1 MLLNRKGEIMLYP
14 KVKKKKIKFKTI
26 ILDILDEVKIRFYKL
41 IKIMIDKDYFIL
53 FMKKSFH
60 L

>member
-1 MLLNRKGEIMLYP
+1 MLYP